1 MGLVDEFTQLLV
13 FFVKLK
19 GSIFSNKG
27 AITDRNEW
35 KTLGLYGDI
44 IRKMLMYLCLISP
57 LPDIIIGPIN
67 ETGLDKQ
74 SFFFLILWRAEDTFE
89 LWLHDEWVVF
99 GAFEVVSGLLNG
111 AGPYFRQSD
120 NFGFGDKGAAMNGHF

>member
-19 GSIFSNKG
+19 GSILSNKG
-27 AITDRNEW
+27 AITDWNKW

-44 IRKMLMYLCLISP
+44 IRKMLMYFCLISP
-57 LPDIIIGPIN
+57 LLDIIIGPIN
-67 ETGLDKQ
+67 ETGLDKH

-89 LWLHDEWVVF
+89 LWLHDEWFVF
-99 GAFEVVSGLLNG
+99 GAFEVLSKLLNG

-120 NFGFGDKGAAMNGHF
+120 NVGFGDKGAAMNGHF